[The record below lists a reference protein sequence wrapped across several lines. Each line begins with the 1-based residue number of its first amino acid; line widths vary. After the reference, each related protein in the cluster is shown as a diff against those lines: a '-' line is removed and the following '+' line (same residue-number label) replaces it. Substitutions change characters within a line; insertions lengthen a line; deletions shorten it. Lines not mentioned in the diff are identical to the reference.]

1 MEKDPNSCQRHG
13 TASKQP
19 PALILPPNNITMA
32 DARRNEKREGED
44 EVKEC
49 RRLVLSSPPRCT
61 AARFEIGRS
70 YSVQK
75 SKEKGIALWS
85 NFSSF

>member
-49 RRLVLSSPPRCT
+49 RRSVLSSPP
-61 AARFEIGRS
+61 
-70 YSVQK
+70 
-75 SKEKGIALWS
+75 
-85 NFSSF
+85 